1 MEEVGC
7 DSAIRGRRAAV
18 DVALTRMFN
27 ERISASAMA
36 DYDEKMG
43 RGWEIMDKDGNA
55 IEPLMQGPGDMVT
68 VLEPVVALC
77 ESTVLGG
84 APSLAEQLNLQ
95 CTDGSAA
102 VDCVPHCS
110 ERLYDVLI

>member
-1 MEEVGC
+1 MVC
-7 DSAIRGRRAAV
+7 SCAAHSRGSCNTDCAALFLPFWADCRAA
-18 DVALTRMFN
+18 L
-27 ERISASAMA
+27 
-36 DYDEKMG
+36 G
-43 RGWEIMDKDGNA
+43 KDG
-55 IEPLMQGPGDMVT
+55 QQ
-68 VLEPVVALC
+68 LEPVVALC

-102 VDCVPHCS
+102 ADCVPHCS